1 MLPIIKKLYPKH
13 EDQVKAIQA
22 YTAFFNTNP
31 MLGTVIVGVTASMEE
46 ARASKNE
53 IDGET
58 INDMRAGL
66 MGPIAGIG
74 DSLVDGTLIPI
85 LLGISLECPRA
96 VRQLV
101 PYFILLFGR

>member
-1 MLPIIKKLYPKH
+1 
-13 EDQVKAIQA
+13 
-22 YTAFFNTNP
+22 

-85 LLGISLECPRA
+85 LLGISLGMSRA

>member
-1 MLPIIKKLYPKH
+1 
-13 EDQVKAIQA
+13 
-22 YTAFFNTNP
+22 

-66 MGPIAGIG
+66 MGPIAGLAIH
-74 DSLVDGTLIPI
+74 
-85 LLGISLECPRA
+85 
-96 VRQLV
+96 
-101 PYFILLFGR
+101 

>member
-1 MLPIIKKLYPKH
+1 
-13 EDQVKAIQA
+13 
-22 YTAFFNTNP
+22 

-66 MGPIAGIG
+66 MCQLQG
-74 DSLVDGTLIPI
+74 LVI
-85 LLGISLECPRA
+85 R
-96 VRQLV
+96 
-101 PYFILLFGR
+101 

>member
-1 MLPIIKKLYPKH
+1 
-13 EDQVKAIQA
+13 
-22 YTAFFNTNP
+22 

-85 LLGISLECPRA
+85 LLGISLGMSTGGSPIGA
-96 VRQLV
+96 IFYIIVWTLIS
-101 PYFILLFGR
+101 YFGQRFCILEAIILAIKQ